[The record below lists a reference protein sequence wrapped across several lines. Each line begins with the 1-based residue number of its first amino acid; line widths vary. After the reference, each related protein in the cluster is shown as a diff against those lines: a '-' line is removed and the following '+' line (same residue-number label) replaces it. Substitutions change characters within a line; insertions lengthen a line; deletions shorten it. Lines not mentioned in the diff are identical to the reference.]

1 MAERDIKNV
10 VREAFANFN
19 ESDNRSAFF
28 KSYDRDV
35 VVHGY
40 PTGLDGLEGLERF
53 HAELWDAF
61 PDAQLSLEDMLVDGD
76 RAALRYRLRGTHRG
90 SYLGV
95 AATGI
100 EIDVEGLMMLRLGD
114 DRVIEEWHSPT
125 ELSILRRLGAVETK
139 VALSA
144 TEPRRPPRHS
154 AAAEAAA
161 LRWEEG
167 HPE

>member
-1 MAERDIKNV
+1 MAERDIRDV

-28 KSYDRDV
+28 RSYDRDV

-40 PTGLDGLEGLERF
+40 PAGLDGHEGLERF
-53 HAELWDAF
+53 HAELWHAF
-61 PDAQLSLEDMLVDGD
+61 PDAQLSLEDMLVGGD

-95 AATGI
+95 APTGI
-100 EIDVEGLMMLRLGD
+100 EIDVEGLMMLRFGG
-114 DRVIEEWHSPT
+114 DRVVEEWHSPT

-144 TEPRRPPRHS
+144 TEARRPPRHS
-154 AAAEAAA
+154 AAAEGAA
-161 LRWEEG
+161 LRWGEG

>member
-1 MAERDIKNV
+1 MRDAKIKDV

-19 ESDNRSAFF
+19 ESDDRSAFF

-40 PTGLDGLEGLERF
+40 PAGLDGLEGLERF

-95 AATGI
+95 VATGI

-139 VALSA
+139 VAVSA
-144 TEPRRPPRHS
+144 TEARRPPRRS